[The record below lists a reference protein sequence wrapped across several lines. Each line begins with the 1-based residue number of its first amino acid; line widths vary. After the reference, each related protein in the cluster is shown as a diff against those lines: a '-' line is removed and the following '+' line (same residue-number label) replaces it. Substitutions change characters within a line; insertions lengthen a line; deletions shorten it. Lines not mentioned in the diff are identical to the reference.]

1 MSRGTARAAVDA
13 LAPADGHLLTPVPL
27 LTEATSAAQ
36 AWPSRVAAE
45 RGIRRVLRTHRA
57 DVLHLRMAEVGS
69 LAAAE
74 VASELGI
81 PVVFTLAPDPHAVI
95 HALDM
100 TGGLHRGNFGTEDER
115 EHYWFRPAWCS
126 DWPRTR
132 PTSSSSPAPSCSTTC
147 ASCSASTWP
156 RSPAGSPWCQRAST

>member
-1 MSRGTARAAVDA
+1 M
-13 LAPADGHLLTPVPL
+13 PLT
-27 LTEATSAAQ
+27 TEAAPAAQ

-45 RGIRRVLRTHRA
+45 RGIRRVLRTYRA

-74 VASELGI
+74 VARELGI

-100 TGGLHRGNFGTEDER
+100 TGALRRGNFGTEDDESTTGSV
-115 EHYWFRPAWCS
+115 PAWCN

-132 PTSSSSPAPSCSTTC
+132 PTSFSSPVPTCSTTC
-147 ASCSASTWP
+147 ASCSASMWP
-156 RSPAGSPWCQRAST
+156 SSPAASPSCRRAST